1 MLAGRN
7 GVIFGVANKRSIAWA
22 CAQAAAA
29 SGARLILTYQGDR
42 LAEGVQQLAGTLPHG
57 AEAMA
62 CDVSSDAAIDEFFGR
77 LQERMPEV
85 DFAVHSIAFA
95 KAEELEGGYTSTS
108 REGFRM
114 AHDISAYSLT
124 ALAQRL
130 APMMERS
137 GRGGSLVTMSYL
149 GGERV
154 VPHYNVMGVAKAALE
169 ASVRYLAADLGPRKI
184 RVNAVSAGPLR
195 TLAASGIGDFNQML
209 TINKARAPLRR
220 NIEASEVADAT
231 VFLLSDLSRGMT
243 GQVLFVDA
251 GFSITA
257 L

>member
-29 SGARLILTYQGDR
+29 NGARLVLTYQGDR
-42 LAEGVQQLAGTLPHG
+42 LAEGAQQLASTLPHG
-57 AEAMA
+57 ALALP
-62 CDVSSDAAIDEFFGR
+62 CDVSSDAGIDEFFGR
-77 LQERMPEV
+77 LHDHMPEV

-95 KAEELEGGYTSTS
+95 KTDELEGEYSATS
-108 REGFRM
+108 REGFLL
-114 AHDISAYSLT
+114 AHEISCYSLT
-124 ALAQRL
+124 ALARRL
-130 APMMERS
+130 APMMERG
-137 GRGGSLVTMSYL
+137 GRGGSIVTMTYV
-149 GGERV
+149 GGDRV

-169 ASVRYLAADLGPRKI
+169 SSVRYLAADLGPRRI

-195 TLAASGIGDFNQML
+195 TLAAAGIGEFGMML
-209 TINKARAPLRR
+209 EVNKARAPLRR
-220 NIEASEVADAT
+220 NIEAAEVGDAT
-231 VFLLSDLSRGMT
+231 VFLLSHLSRGIT

-251 GFSITA
+251 GFNITA